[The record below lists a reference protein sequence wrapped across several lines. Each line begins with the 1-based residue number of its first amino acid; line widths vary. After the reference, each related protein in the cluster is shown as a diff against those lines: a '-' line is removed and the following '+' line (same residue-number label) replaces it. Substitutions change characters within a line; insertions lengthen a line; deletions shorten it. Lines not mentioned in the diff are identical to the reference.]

1 MLKQENFTLEGVFSG
16 VAWFSIFCG
25 VLEDRIA
32 GEAQPPANLDSSFPK
47 NPLK

>member
-1 MLKQENFTLEGVFSG
+1 MCEKENFTLEGVLSG
-16 VAWFSIFCG
+16 VAWFSVFCG
-25 VLEDRIA
+25 VLEDRMA